1 MYTWKLNTCDIRMK
15 DMITI
20 PITSRNSCV
29 MIGVI
34 SVTHMAACPYSR
46 RSWATT
52 SQNRQPIC
60 PSQMSMSIPNCYRSQ
75 RFILPTALGRSAPT
89 HNRQV
94 PRRRNNEARS
104 PLLAQT
110 SLSTHQRQKDTY
122 DGPMKSKKWGR
133 TRNRTRD
140 LAHTQR
146 VC

>member
-1 MYTWKLNTCDIRMK
+1 
-15 DMITI
+15 MITLS
-20 PITSRNSCV
+20 ITAHNSCV
-29 MIGVI
+29 MIGAI

-60 PSQMSMSIPNCYRSQ
+60 PSQMSMSIPSCYRSQ

-104 PLLAQT
+104 SLLAQT
-110 SLSTHQRQKDTY
+110 SLSTHQHQKDTH
-122 DGPMKSKKWGR
+122 DRPTRSKNGAEPGIEPGTSPILRESVKLPGM
-133 TRNRTRD
+133 NPKGE
-140 LAHTQR
+140 LYH
-146 VC
+146 